1 MRYNKTM
8 KRPRLR
14 EAINYFQSLSKTV
27 EPAQTV
33 LDMYAHLL
41 ETKGEFFAGK
51 MIVDVMYEFNLLQE
65 KKNGTKTG
73 L

>member
-1 MRYNKTM
+1 MRYNIKM
-8 KRPRLR
+8 KRPRLN
-14 EAINYFQSLSKTV
+14 EAINYFTSLSKNV
-27 EPAQTV
+27 EPAQLV

-41 ETKGEFFAGK
+41 ETKGVFIAGK
-51 MIVDVMYEFNLLQE
+51 MIIDIMHEYNLLQE

>member
-1 MRYNKTM
+1 M

-27 EPAQTV
+27 EPVQTV

-41 ETKGEFFAGK
+41 ETKGEYFAGK

>member
-1 MRYNKTM
+1 M

-14 EAINYFQSLSKTV
+14 EAINYFQSLSKSV

-41 ETKGEFFAGK
+41 ETKGEFIAGK
-51 MIVDVMYEFNLLQE
+51 MIVDVMYEFNLL
-65 KKNGTKTG
+65 
-73 L
+73 

>member
-1 MRYNKTM
+1 MRYNIKM
-8 KRPRLR
+8 KRPRLN
-14 EAINYFQSLSKTV
+14 EAINYFKSLSKNV
-27 EPAQTV
+27 EPAQMV

-51 MIVDVMYEFNLLQE
+51 MIIDIMHEYNLLQE

>member
-1 MRYNKTM
+1 
-8 KRPRLR
+8 
-14 EAINYFQSLSKTV
+14 
-27 EPAQTV
+27 
-33 LDMYAHLL
+33 MYAHLL
-41 ETKGEFFAGK
+41 ETKGEFIAGK

>member
-1 MRYNKTM
+1 M
-8 KRPRLR
+8 KRPRLN
-14 EAINYFQSLSKTV
+14 EAINYFTSLSKNV
-27 EPAQTV
+27 EPAQLV

-41 ETKGEFFAGK
+41 ETKGEFIAGK
-51 MIVDVMYEFNLLQE
+51 MIIDIMHEYNLLQE

>member
-1 MRYNKTM
+1 M

-14 EAINYFQSLSKTV
+14 EAINYFQSLSKSV
-27 EPAQTV
+27 EPAQMV

-51 MIVDVMYEFNLLQE
+51 MIVDVMYEFNQLQE
-65 KKNGTKTG
+65 KKNGTKDR
-73 L
+73 LR